1 MVAEMTLGAGQGWV
15 LVISAI
21 AGGVATTL
29 VAITTFIIN
38 LRTKKILIHVNSK
51 LTERDQIAS
60 DALARIAQLTGKEVD
75 IVKAADAL
83 MVLTASKKADADA
96 RANMKSQ

>member
-1 MVAEMTLGAGQGWV
+1 MVAAMTMGEGQAWVLIIVAIVGGIGTTLG
-15 LVISAI
+15 
-21 AGGVATTL
+21 
-29 VAITTFIIN
+29 AITTFIVN

-60 DALARIAQLTGKEVD
+60 DALSKIAALTGKEVD

-83 MVLTASKKADADA
+83 LVLTASKKADSDA
-96 RANMKSQ
+96 RSAMKT

>member
-1 MVAEMTLGAGQGWV
+1 MVGSLSGDMIAAVTPELIVAICAGVVTIIG
-15 LVISAI
+15 
-21 AGGVATTL
+21 
-29 VAITTFIIN
+29 AITTAIVN
-38 LRTKKILIHVNSK
+38 LRTKKILVHVNSK

-83 MVLTASKKADADA
+83 LVLTTSKKADVAA
-96 RANMKSQ
+96 RASLSK